1 MTPKQREEHQTK
13 IIRTLI
19 MNGWSVDRWGNYKKT
34 SDTGKQYRVK
44 VQKTSMR
51 LERKMEGAGSEW
63 FNVVSDYF
71 KNIVVVDDHV
81 TIKGKVIG

>member
-1 MTPKQREEHQTK
+1 MTPKQRQEHQTN

-34 SDTGKQYRVK
+34 SDSGKLYRVK

-51 LERKMEGAGSEW
+51 LERKMEGAGGEW

-71 KNIVVVDDHV
+71 KNIVVSNGHV
-81 TIKGKVIG
+81 AIKGKVIG